1 MQISLTLKRADTGRA
16 YSVTLPR
23 VCAVLTFQNDDA
35 SDYSGSRG
43 RAAVA
48 STTSLFLPFPSS
60 QLSSAR
66 SQYAAS
72 TAASFSSSDVHS
84 LPRSGGHLWLP
95 RSGGHLSHLSV
106 SSSAVDRSEEN
117 GEEDFDHDSQI
128 LEEEEYFQPQFDS
141 CKIPRPNLTEMM
153 HELPPPLPLPRQGA
167 APPAAA
173 DVWASSQPPPLPA
186 LHPNV
191 MSVATPANSFP
202 TLPRYQSPYYDLR
215 ISSSSEASLEF
226 FDDEATEEI
235 SIDNDARDREESDDP
250 ETAHFKAAEPI
261 TRHEAASAPAPLSQS
276 VPAVPPPLPK
286 GWEILQDSSGLL
298 YYGNPSLRIVQHEH
312 PGGAAVAHSPDNCEA
327 ASELLDNDLSA
338 STLALPQGWEGK
350 AQIFQT

>member
-48 STTSLFLPFPSS
+48 STTSLFLPFPSC

-72 TAASFSSSDVHS
+72 TTASFSSSAEHS
-84 LPRSGGHLWLP
+84 LPRSGGY
-95 RSGGHLSHLSV
+95 LSHLSV
-106 SSSAVDRSEEN
+106 SSAEVDRFEEN

-128 LEEEEYFQPQFDS
+128 LEEAEYSQPEPQFDS

-153 HELPPPLPLPRQGA
+153 HELPPPLPLHRQGA

-173 DVWASSQPPPLPA
+173 AVWASSQPPPFPA
-186 LHPNV
+186 LHSNV
-191 MSVATPANSFP
+191 LSIATPANSFP
-202 TLPRYQSPYYDLR
+202 TLPRHQSPYYDLR

-235 SIDNDARDREESDDP
+235 SFDNDAHDWEESDDP

-276 VPAVPPPLPK
+276 APAVPPPLPK